1 MIPEALGGAQL
12 VGYLAFG
19 VSLASFQ
26 FKSQRALFGINMVS
40 DAAWVAHYLMLGGIA
55 PAISIAVSFF
65 RTLLAVFVLPQH
77 KRVVTGLAFVLIT
90 GLILALNDAGPA
102 GYLPIAAAL
111 AFSLA
116 AYFNES
122 YAISRVMISV
132 GMVIWIAIG
141 VAYGSIGE
149 VISSS
154 FAVLSLGIGA
164 WRHSRKASPMAA

>member
-1 MIPEALGGAQL
+1 VIPEVFTLAQV
-12 VGYLAFG
+12 VGYIAFA

-26 FKSQRALFGINMVS
+26 FKRQRALFGINMAS
-40 DAAWVAHYLMLGGIA
+40 DAAWVAHYLLLGGIA
-55 PAISIAVSFF
+55 PAISIGVSFF

-77 KRVVTGLAFVLIT
+77 KGLVSGAAFAVIT
-90 GLILALNDAGPA
+90 GLILALNDAGA
-102 GYLPIAAAL
+102 VGYLPIAAAL

-116 AYFNES
+116 AFFNES
-122 YAISRVMISV
+122 YAISRIMISA
-132 GMVIWIAIG
+132 GMLVWIAIG

-164 WRHSRKASPMAA
+164 WRHAKKPSSMTA